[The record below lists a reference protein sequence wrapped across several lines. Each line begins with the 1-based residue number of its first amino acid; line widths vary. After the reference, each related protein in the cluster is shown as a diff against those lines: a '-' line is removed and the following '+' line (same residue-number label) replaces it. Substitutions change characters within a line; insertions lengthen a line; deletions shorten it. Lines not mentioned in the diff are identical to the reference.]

1 MGGFR
6 GRYEIAVVARGSSVV
21 GLHNAREERMTFLKD
36 FVNVLSEASI
46 SFLLLSSAFGFIVFF
61 NLMDG
66 RVRSK
71 GGSAFVVFGVL
82 LAILGIFIRPLLYLA
97 VAYFLLMFVLANLGG
112 RLWDRKTG
120 FWALVFGLLGFFVS
134 FLDPNFYLIAAKP
147 DNVPI
152 GAMIFLL
159 AIFTWIAL
167 RKAYLNDKQIATG
180 GIPWEKTESDEKL
193 FTWPDLV
200 YTEMMCMIF
209 LTVIMIVWSVSLRA
223 PLEEAANPTSSPNP
237 AKAPWYFL
245 GLQEMLVYFDPW
257 LAGVVLPTL
266 IIVGLMAIPY
276 IDTNPRGNGY
286 YSFRERKWELGIF
299 LYGFLVLWSF
309 LIITGTFLRGP
320 NWNFFGPYEY
330 WDPNKLVPLV
340 NVDLSELIWVK
351 FLGMSLPK
359 LWPIRELPGIVL
371 VLAYLGLPPLL
382 ALGPFKRFY
391 LKMGAPRYYV
401 GTFLFLI
408 MMSLPIK
415 MVLRWLFNLKY
426 ILHIQ
431 EIFFNI

>member
-1 MGGFR
+1 
-6 GRYEIAVVARGSSVV
+6 
-21 GLHNAREERMTFLKD
+21 MTFLKD
-36 FVNVLSEASI
+36 YINVLSAASI
-46 SFLLLSSAFGFIVFF
+46 SFLLLTSIFSIIIYF
-61 NLMDG
+61 NLLEG
-66 RVRSK
+66 RMRSR
-71 GGSAFVVFGVL
+71 GGSIFIGVGVL
-82 LAILGIFIRPLLYLA
+82 FFIAGIFIRPLLYLA
-97 VAYFLLMFVLANLGG
+97 FAYFILLFILANMGP
-112 RLWDRKTG
+112 RLWDAKTG
-120 FWALVFGLLGFFVS
+120 KWLLIFGVVGFFVS
-134 FLDPNFYLIAAKP
+134 FFDPNFFLIAAKP

-159 AIFTWIAL
+159 GIFTWIAL
-167 RKAYLNDKQIATG
+167 RKAYLNDKQIAAG

-200 YTEMMCMIF
+200 YTEMLCMIL
-209 LTVIMIVWSVSLRA
+209 LTVVMIVWSVALRA

-257 LAGVVLPTL
+257 LAGVVLPGL

-276 IDTNPRGNGY
+276 IDTNPKGNGY
-286 YSFRERKWELGIF
+286 YSFRERKWEIGIF

-340 NVDLSELIWVK
+340 NIDLSELVWVQW
-351 FLGMSLPK
+351 LGQPLPK
-359 LWPIRELPGIVL
+359 IWPIRELPGIAL
-371 VLAYLGLPPLL
+371 VLGYMSLPPIL
-382 ALGPFKRFY
+382 AAGPFRRFY
-391 LKMGAPRYYV
+391 QKMGPPRYYV
-401 GTFLFLI
+401 GAFLFLV
-408 MMSLPIK
+408 MMALPIK

-426 ILHIQ
+426 IVHIG
-431 EIFFNI
+431 ELFFNI

>member
-1 MGGFR
+1 
-6 GRYEIAVVARGSSVV
+6 
-21 GLHNAREERMTFLKD
+21 MTFIKN
-36 FVNVLSEASI
+36 FVNVLSVASI
-46 SFLLLSSAFGFIVFF
+46 SFILLSSVFFMIVFFSLLDGKVKSKTGIAFIVFGAICAVAG
-61 NLMDG
+61 L
-66 RVRSK
+66 
-71 GGSAFVVFGVL
+71 FV
-82 LAILGIFIRPLLYLA
+82 RPLLYLA
-97 VAYFLLMFVLANLGG
+97 VAYFLVLWGLANLGP
-112 RLWDRKTG
+112 RLWDPKVG
-120 FWALVFGLLGFFVS
+120 KWLLIFGLGGFAVS
-134 FLDPNFYLIAAKP
+134 LLDPNFYLIAAKP

-159 AIFTWIAL
+159 GIFTWIAL
-167 RKAYLNDKQIATG
+167 RKAYSNDRAILAG
-180 GIPWEKTESDEKL
+180 GIPYEKTESDEKL

-200 YTEMMCMIF
+200 YTEMLCMIA
-209 LTVIMIVWSVSLRA
+209 LTIVMIVWSIGLRA

-286 YSFRERKWELGIF
+286 YSFRERKWEIGLF

-320 NWNFFGPYEY
+320 NWSFYGPYEF
-330 WDPNKLVPLV
+330 WDPNKLEPLV
-340 NVDLSELIWVK
+340 NIDLSELFWVK
-351 FLGMSLPK
+351 ALAMPLPK
-359 LWPIRELPGIVL
+359 LWLIREAPGLVL
-371 VLAYLGLPPLL
+371 VLLYLGLAPAL
-382 ALGPFKRFY
+382 AVGPFRRFY
-391 LKMGAPRYYV
+391 LKMGAARYYV
-401 GTFLFLI
+401 GAYLFLI

-426 ILHIQ
+426 LVHIQ
-431 EIFFNI
+431 EIFLNI

>member
-1 MGGFR
+1 
-6 GRYEIAVVARGSSVV
+6 
-21 GLHNAREERMTFLKD
+21 MTFFKD
-36 FVNVLSEASI
+36 FVNVLSAASI
-46 SFLLLSSAFGFIVFF
+46 SFLLLSSVFAFIVFF
-61 NLMDG
+61 CLLEG
-66 RVRSK
+66 KLKSK
-71 GGSAFVVFGVL
+71 GGSIFTAVGVL
-82 LAILGIFIRPLLYLA
+82 FLVAGIVVRPLLYLGI
-97 VAYFLLMFVLANLGG
+97 AYLLLMFGLSSLGP
-112 RLWDRKTG
+112 RLWDRKIG
-120 FWALVFGLLGFFVS
+120 LRIFVVALGAFFLS
-134 FLDPNFYLIAAKP
+134 MLDPNFFLIAAKP

-159 AIFTWIAL
+159 GIFTWVAL
-167 RKAYLNDKQIATG
+167 RKAYLNDKQIAAG
-180 GIPWEKTESDEKL
+180 GIPWEKTEADEKL

-200 YTEMMCMIF
+200 YTEMLCMIL
-209 LTVIMIVWSVSLRA
+209 LTIIMIIWSVALRA

-286 YSFRERKWELGIF
+286 YSFRERKWEIGIF
-299 LYGFLVLWSF
+299 LFGFLVLWSF

-340 NVDLSELIWVK
+340 NIDLSELIWVRW
-351 FLGMSLPK
+351 LHMALPK
-359 LWPIRELPGIVL
+359 IWIIREGPGIAL
-371 VLAYLGLPPLL
+371 VLGYLGLPPLL
-382 ALGPFKRFY
+382 AAGPFRRFY
-391 LKMGAPRYYV
+391 LKMGAARYYV

-408 MMSLPIK
+408 MLALPIK

-426 ILHIQ
+426 IVHIQ

>member
-1 MGGFR
+1 
-6 GRYEIAVVARGSSVV
+6 
-21 GLHNAREERMTFLKD
+21 MTFIKD
-36 FVNVLSEASI
+36 FINVLSGASI
-46 SFLLLSSAFGFIVFF
+46 SFILLSSIFAFIFFFSLSDGKLKSKAGGAFI
-61 NLMDG
+61 G
-66 RVRSK
+66 
-71 GGSAFVVFGVL
+71 FGVL
-82 LAILGIFIRPLLYLA
+82 LIVSGLLIRPLLYLGI
-97 VAYFLLMFVLANLGG
+97 AYFLLMFVMANLGG
-112 RLWDRKTG
+112 RLWDTKSG
-120 FWALVFGLLGFFVS
+120 LWLLIIGGGGFGLS
-134 FLDPNFYLIAAKP
+134 MLDENFYLIAAKP

-152 GAMIFLL
+152 AAMIFLL
-159 AIFTWIAL
+159 GFFTWVAL
-167 RKAYLNDKQIATG
+167 RKAYLNDRQIAVG
-180 GIPWEKTESDEKL
+180 GVPWEKTESDEKL

-200 YTEMMCMIF
+200 YTEMLCMIL
-209 LTVIMIVWSVSLRA
+209 LTIVMIVWSIALRA
-223 PLEEAANPTSSPNP
+223 PLEEPANPTSSPNP

-276 IDTNPRGNGY
+276 IDTNPKGNGY
-286 YSFRERKWELGIF
+286 YSFMERKWELGIF

-351 FLGMSLPK
+351 LLAMPLPK
-359 LWPIRELPGIVL
+359 LWIIREMFGIIFVF
-371 VLAYLGLPPLL
+371 AYLALPPLL
-382 ALGPFKRFY
+382 AIGPFRRFY
-391 LKMGAPRYYV
+391 LKMGAARYYT
-401 GTFLFLI
+401 GTFLFLF

-426 ILHIQ
+426 IVHIQ
-431 EIFFNI
+431 EIFFNV

>member
-1 MGGFR
+1 M
-6 GRYEIAVVARGSSVV
+6 E
-21 GLHNAREERMTFLKD
+21 
-36 FVNVLSEASI
+36 FVKNFINVLSVASI
-46 SFLLLSSAFGFIVFF
+46 SFVLLSALFGFIVYF
-61 NLMDG
+61 NLLDG
-66 RVRSK
+66 RLRSK
-71 GGSAFVVFGVL
+71 TGTAFVVLGVVFVV
-82 LAILGIFIRPLLYLA
+82 AGFVVTPLLYLG
-97 VAYFLLMFVLANLGG
+97 VAYLALLFLLAKLGG
-112 RLWDRKTG
+112 RLWDKKVG
-120 FWALVFGLLGFFVS
+120 FWMLIAGLVGFGLSMF
-134 FLDPNFYLIAAKP
+134 DADFYLIAAKP

-152 GAMIFLL
+152 AAMIFLL
-159 AIFTWIAL
+159 GYFTWLAL
-167 RKAYLNDKQIATG
+167 RKAYLNDKQMDKG

-200 YTEMMCMIF
+200 YTELLCMII
-209 LTVIMIVWSVSLRA
+209 LTIVMIVWSVGLRA
-223 PLEEAANPTSSPNP
+223 PLEEAANPTTSPNP

-286 YSFRERKWELGIF
+286 YSFKERRWEIGIF

-320 NWNFFGPYEY
+320 NWNFYGPYEF
-330 WDPNKLVPLV
+330 WDPNKLEPLV
-340 NVDLSELIWVK
+340 NINLSELIWVK
-351 FLGMSLPK
+351 LLGMALPR
-359 LWPIRELPGIVL
+359 LWFIREAPGL
-371 VLAYLGLPPLL
+371 LLTLAYVALPPLL
-382 ALGPFKRFY
+382 AAGPFRRFY

-401 GTFLFLI
+401 GSMLFLI

-426 ILHIQ
+426 IVNIQ

>member
-1 MGGFR
+1 M
-6 GRYEIAVVARGSSVV
+6 
-21 GLHNAREERMTFLKD
+21 NFLKD
-36 FVNVLSEASI
+36 FINVLSVASI
-46 SFLLLSSAFGFIVFF
+46 SFILLSGVFAFIIYFNLFDGKLRDKTGMAFTGLGVFFIVIG
-61 NLMDG
+61 L
-66 RVRSK
+66 
-71 GGSAFVVFGVL
+71 
-82 LAILGIFIRPLLYLA
+82 FIRPLLYLGIA
-97 VAYFLLMFVLANLGG
+97 WLLVEFALAALGP
-112 RLWDRKTG
+112 RLWDRKMG
-120 FWALVFGLLGFFVS
+120 LRLLLFGGLAFALSLF
-134 FLDPNFYLIAAKP
+134 DPNFYLIAAKP

-159 AIFTWIAL
+159 GIFTWIAL
-167 RKAYLNDKQIATG
+167 RKAYLNDKQIESG

-200 YTEMMCMIF
+200 YTELLCMIL
-209 LTVIMIVWSVSLRA
+209 LTIVMIVWSVGLRA

-276 IDTNPRGNGY
+276 IDTNPKGNGY
-286 YSFRERKWELGIF
+286 YSFRERKWEIGIF

-320 NWNFFGPYEY
+320 NWNFYGPYEY
-330 WDPNKLVPLV
+330 WDPNKLEPLV
-340 NVDLSELIWVK
+340 NIDLSELFWVK
-351 FLGMSLPK
+351 LLAMPLPK
-359 LWPIRELPGIVL
+359 LWFIREMPGLLL
-371 VLAYLGLPPLL
+371 VLAYVGLPPLL
-382 ALGPFKRFY
+382 AMGPFRRFY

-401 GTFLFLI
+401 GAMLFLV
-408 MMSLPIK
+408 MLSLPIK

-426 ILHIQ
+426 IVHIQ

>member
-1 MGGFR
+1 
-6 GRYEIAVVARGSSVV
+6 
-21 GLHNAREERMTFLKD
+21 MTFIKN
-36 FVNVLSEASI
+36 FVNVLSVASI
-46 SFLLLSSAFGFIVFF
+46 SFILLSALFAFVVYFC
-61 NLMDG
+61 LLDG

-71 GGSAFVVFGVL
+71 TGIGFIVL
-82 LAILGIFIRPLLYLA
+82 GAIFAVAGLFITSLLYLA
-97 VAYFLLMFVLANLGG
+97 IAYFLAMWGCAKLGP
-112 RLWDRKTG
+112 RLWEKRVGMWTLMG
-120 FWALVFGLLGFFVS
+120 GAAAFALSL
-134 FLDPNFYLIAAKP
+134 LDPNFFLIAAKP

-152 GAMIFLL
+152 VAMIFLL
-159 AIFTWIAL
+159 GIFTWIAL
-167 RKAYLNDKQIATG
+167 RKAYYNDKQILAG
-180 GIPWEKTESDEKL
+180 GIPFEKTESDEKL

-200 YTEMMCMIF
+200 YTELLCMIL
-209 LTVIMIVWSVSLRA
+209 LTIVMVVWSIGLRA

-276 IDTNPRGNGY
+276 IDTNPKGNGY
-286 YSFRERKWELGIF
+286 YSFRERKWEIGVF
-299 LYGFLVLWSF
+299 LYGFIVLWSF

-320 NWNFFGPYEY
+320 NWNFFGPYEF
-330 WDPNKLVPLV
+330 WDLNKLEPLV
-340 NVDLSELIWVK
+340 NIDLSELIWVK
-351 FLGMSLPK
+351 LLSMPLPR
-359 LWPIRELPGIVL
+359 LWIIREAPGLILCVL
-371 VLAYLGLPPLL
+371 YLGLAPSL
-382 ALGPFKRFY
+382 AAGPFRRFY

-401 GTFLFLI
+401 GAFLFLI

-426 ILHIQ
+426 IVHIQ

>member
-1 MGGFR
+1 MEF
-6 GRYEIAVVARGSSVV
+6 IK
-21 GLHNAREERMTFLKD
+21 N
-36 FVNVLSEASI
+36 FVNVLSIASI
-46 SFLLLSSAFGFIVFF
+46 SFIYLSAVFAFVIYF
-61 NLMDG
+61 NLFDG
-66 RVRSK
+66 KVKSK
-71 GGSAFVVFGVL
+71 TGTIFVVLGVGFL
-82 LAILGIFIRPLLYLA
+82 IAGFFIPTLLYLA
-97 VAYFLLMFVLANLGG
+97 VAYLGSLFALAALGP
-112 RLWDRKTG
+112 RLWDTKVG
-120 FWALVFGLLGFFVS
+120 MKMLIGGLILFGLS
-134 FLDPNFYLIAAKP
+134 MLDPNFFLIAAKP

-159 AIFTWIAL
+159 GIFTWVAL
-167 RKAYLNDKQIATG
+167 RKAYLNDKQIEAG

-200 YTEMMCMIF
+200 YTELLCMIL
-209 LTVIMIVWSVSLRA
+209 LTIVMIVWSVGLRA
-223 PLEEAANPTSSPNP
+223 PLEEAANPTTSPNP

-286 YSFRERKWELGIF
+286 YSFRERKWEIGIF
-299 LYGFLVLWSF
+299 LYGFIVLWSF

-320 NWNFFGPYEY
+320 NWNFFGPFEY
-330 WDPNKLVPLV
+330 WDPNKLEPLV
-340 NVDLSELIWVK
+340 NIDLSELFWVK
-351 FLGMSLPK
+351 ALGQPLPR
-359 LWPIRELPGIVL
+359 LWFIRELPGLLL
-371 VLAYLGLPPLL
+371 VLAYVGLPPLL
-382 ALGPFKRFY
+382 ALGPFRRFY

-401 GTFLFLI
+401 GAMLFLV
-408 MMSLPIK
+408 MLSLPIK

-426 ILHIQ
+426 IVHIQ

>member
-1 MGGFR
+1 
-6 GRYEIAVVARGSSVV
+6 
-21 GLHNAREERMTFLKD
+21 MTFIKD
-36 FVNVLSEASI
+36 FINVLSGASI
-46 SFLLLSSAFGFIVFF
+46 SFILLSATFGFIIFF
-61 NLMDG
+61 NLYDG
-66 RVRSK
+66 KIKSK
-71 GGSAFVVFGVL
+71 VGGGFLGFGIL
-82 LAILGIFIRPLLYLA
+82 LLVAGLFITPLLYCGI
-97 VAYFLLMFVLANLGG
+97 AYLGIMFVLAHLGG
-112 RLWDRKTG
+112 RLWDNKTG
-120 FWALVFGLLGFFVS
+120 LWMLILGGGAFVLSFF
-134 FLDPNFYLIAAKP
+134 DENFYLIAAKP

-152 GAMIFLL
+152 AAMIFLL
-159 AIFTWIAL
+159 GFFTWVAL
-167 RKAYLNDKQIATG
+167 RKAYLNDKQILGG

-200 YTEMMCMIF
+200 YTEMLCMIL
-209 LTVIMIVWSVSLRA
+209 LTIIMIVWSIALRA
-223 PLEEAANPTSSPNP
+223 PLEEPANPTSSPNP

-351 FLGMSLPK
+351 ALGMPLPK
-359 LWPIRELPGIVL
+359 LWVIREMFGLIITI
-371 VLAYLGLPPLL
+371 AYLGLPPLL
-382 ALGPFKRFY
+382 AAGPFRRFY
-391 LKMGAPRYYV
+391 LKMGPPRYYT
-401 GTFLFLI
+401 GTFLFLF

-426 ILHIQ
+426 IVHIQ

>member
-1 MGGFR
+1 
-6 GRYEIAVVARGSSVV
+6 
-21 GLHNAREERMTFLKD
+21 MTFFKD
-36 FVNVLSEASI
+36 FVNVLSVASI
-46 SFLLLSSAFGFIVFF
+46 SFLLLTSVFSFIVFF

-66 RVRSK
+66 RIRSK
-71 GGSAFVVFGVL
+71 GGAALIVAGV
-82 LAILGIFIRPLLYLA
+82 ILVITGLFIRPLLYLA
-97 VAYFLLMFVLANLGG
+97 VAYFLLMFGLANLGG
-112 RLWDRKTG
+112 RLWDRKVG
-120 FWALVFGLLGFFVS
+120 MWLLIAGLGGFFLS
-134 FLDPNFYLIAAKP
+134 MFDSNFYLIAAKP

-159 AIFTWIAL
+159 GIFTWIAL
-167 RKAYLNDKQIATG
+167 RKAYLNDKQIEAG
-180 GIPWEKTESDEKL
+180 GIPWEKTESNEKL
-193 FTWPDLV
+193 FVWPDLV
-200 YTEMMCMIF
+200 YTEMMCMIL
-209 LTVIMIVWSVSLRA
+209 LTVVMIVWSVALRA

-276 IDTNPRGNGY
+276 IDTNPKGAGY
-286 YSFRERKWELGIF
+286 FTFRERKWELGIF

-340 NVDLSELIWVK
+340 NVDLSELVWVK
-351 FLGMSLPK
+351 FFSMSLPK
-359 LWPIRELPGIVL
+359 LWVIRELPGIAL
-371 VLAYLGLPPLL
+371 VLAYFTLPPIL
-382 ALGPFKRFY
+382 AAGPFRRFY

-401 GTFLFLI
+401 GAFLFMVMLL
-408 MMSLPIK
+408 LPIK

-426 ILHIQ
+426 IVHIQ